1 MTSHY
6 CMCSVLLV
14 FQASL
19 LPVNVFKQQ
28 AEEEKGETA
37 RLVCIQYIVYSMFFV
52 SISTIKYYC
61 T

>member
-1 MTSHY
+1 MTNNY

-37 RLVCIQYIVYSMFFV
+37 RLVCMYTVYSLQYAVHM
-52 SISTIKYYC
+52 SSS
-61 T
+61 